1 MAEKITIARPYANAV
16 FELAR
21 IQSNYDEWSQVLSA
35 FASFARD
42 PEMQVLIDDPHY
54 TSTQIVSFFTEIEN
68 NIVIT
73 DAAKNLLEVLA
84 DNDRLSILPEI
95 ATLFE
100 QLRAEI
106 EGTLEAEIISAKPLS
121 EDQLNDIAA
130 ALKRRLGREVTFS
143 CKTDESVLGGAVIRA
158 GDLVIDGSA
167 VGKLNQLAA
176 ALLH

>member
-16 FELAR
+16 FELA
-21 IQSNYDEWSQVLSA
+21 QTQGNYDEWSRVLNA
-35 FASFARD
+35 FASLAKN
-42 PEMQVLIDDPHY
+42 PEIQILIDDPRY
-54 TSTQIVSFFTEIEN
+54 TPSQVIGFFTEIEG
-68 NIVIT
+68 NIVT
-73 DAAKNLLEVLA
+73 GAAKNFLEVLA

-121 EDQLNDIAA
+121 ENQLNEIAA
-130 ALKRRLGREVTFS
+130 ALKRRLGREVSFS

-167 VGKLNQLAA
+167 IGKLNQLAA

>member
-21 IQSNYDEWSQVLSA
+21 TQGNYDEWSRALNA
-35 FASFARD
+35 FASLARD
-42 PEMQVLIDDPHY
+42 PEMQVLIDDPRY
-54 TSTQIVSFFTEIEN
+54 TSSQIIDFFAEIGGD
-68 NIVIT
+68 IVT
-73 DAAKNLLEVLA
+73 DATKNFLKVLA

-106 EGTLEAEIISAKPLS
+106 EGTVEAEIISAKPLS
-121 EDQLNDIAA
+121 DDQLNQIAA

-143 CKTDESVLGGAVIRA
+143 CKTDESILGGVVIRA

-167 VGKLNQLAA
+167 IGKLNQLAA

>member
-16 FELAR
+16 FELA
-21 IQSNYDEWSQVLSA
+21 QAQGNYDEWSRVLNT
-35 FASFARD
+35 FASLAKN
-42 PEMQVLIDDPHY
+42 PEIQILIDDPRY
-54 TSTQIVSFFTEIEN
+54 TPSQVVSFFTEVEGD
-68 NIVIT
+68 IVT
-73 DAAKNLLEVLA
+73 GAAKNFLEVLA

-121 EDQLNDIAA
+121 ENQLNEIAA
-130 ALKRRLGREVTFS
+130 ALKRRLGREVSFS

-167 VGKLNQLAA
+167 IGKLNQLAA